1 MSRVLPPRCPPA
13 CASDARVCARA
24 PRAQKNAKVR
34 ELENWEKA
42 RAKLKGMCEPP
53 PHERDLNEMSEGLL
67 FIAEL
72 GKEDYLEEMTHR
84 RFPVLLTEHF
94 KNSVIVSNVLYCI
107 GASALAS
114 FEKQLIPPPKVP
126 RARAHC
132 SRRQRTCTL
141 SHAHARYVARSE
153 RTVCTGP
160 QGSTLTP
167 SSLCRSTPASR

>member
-1 MSRVLPPRCPPA
+1 MCRARWRRAAPA
-13 CASDARVCARA
+13 CASDVRARA
-24 PRAQKNAKVR
+24 RPRPQKNAKAC

-72 GKEDYLEEMTHR
+72 GKEDYLEEMTHQ

-114 FEKQLIPPPKVP
+114 FEKVANDLPQAQL
-126 RARAHC
+126 R
-132 SRRQRTCTL
+132 
-141 SHAHARYVARSE
+141 
-153 RTVCTGP
+153 GP
-160 QGSTLTP
+160 QMFAKCSQIFDKDVRFRP
-167 SSLCRSTPASR
+167 SSFIH